1 MKAKESIIK
10 LIEHQE
16 ARGLA
21 KYGKTIDG
29 NNLDA
34 IEWLN
39 HFQEELVD
47 GLFYAEAIKRKLEV

>member
-1 MKAKESIIK
+1 MKAKESIFK

-16 ARGLA
+16 TKGIA
-21 KYGKTIDG
+21 KYGETVDN

-47 GLFYAEAIKRKLEV
+47 ALFYAEMIKRKIEK

>member
-1 MKAKESIIK
+1 MKAKESIFK

-16 ARGLA
+16 TKGLA
-21 KYGKTIDG
+21 KYGTTVDD

-47 GLFYAEAIKRKLEV
+47 ALFYAEMIKRKLEM

>member
-1 MKAKESIIK
+1 MKAKESIFK

-16 ARGLA
+16 AKGLA
-21 KYGKTIDG
+21 KYGKIVDN

-47 GLFYAEAIKRKLEV
+47 ALFYAEMIKRKIEK